1 MATIDMLLHGFTVAS
16 DQGSFAFCG
25 ISLIRGTKNIVVDA
39 AHVGR
44 RELIRAKLA
53 ERGLTPADI
62 DYVFLTH
69 AHWDHSQN
77 VDMFPNAKIL
87 LSPKEREYVKNPRES
102 DWATPLWTSAMLERQ
117 PVQEVREGDE
127 VDDGVTVIEIP
138 GHSRGT
144 QGLLLRQG
152 DRVVAACGDALPNA
166 WSAGHG
172 LPRIVFWDVEQA
184 RASIRKL
191 LDRATAFYPGHDR
204 PFEWQNGKP
213 HYLEPTSMRIFG
225 WPDIGEGEGPGG
237 MVFDVGQPRET
248 QIVGTGR
255 GD

>member
-1 MATIDMLLHGFTVAS
+1 MATIDMLLHGFTVGS

-117 PVQEVREGDE
+117 PIQEVREGDE

-152 DRVVAACGDALPNA
+152 GRVVAACGDALPNA

-172 LPRIVFWDVEQA
+172 LPRIVFWDVEEA
-184 RASIRKL
+184 KASIRKL
-191 LDRATAFYPGHDR
+191 LDRASAFYPGHDR
-204 PFEWQNGKP
+204 PFAWQNGKP